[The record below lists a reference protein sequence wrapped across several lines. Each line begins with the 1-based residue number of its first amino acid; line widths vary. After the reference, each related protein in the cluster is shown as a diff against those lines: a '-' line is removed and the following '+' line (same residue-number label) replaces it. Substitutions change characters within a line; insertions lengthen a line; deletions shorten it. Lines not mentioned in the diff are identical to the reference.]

1 MVHTEPHI
9 KKGFF
14 LIFKNDGIPPCSH
27 NPVTLP
33 LCPVAVSRVAEGGG
47 QAGGGAAGV
56 QVAQGPRDPARPAH
70 RQAGGA
76 DRQGGHVISPPSPW
90 GRAMVAG
97 RRRETRRGGPS
108 QGRKGEINWASF
120 PHPPPPPPLGSDQAL
135 IPRWRLSFFFFRFF
149 PMTRHAPSL
158 VLKHGR

>member
-76 DRQGGHVISPPSPW
+76 DRQGGHVISPPLPLGPCHGRGGVGGRRDEV
-90 GRAMVAG
+90 GRARAERVKSIG
-97 RRRETRRGGPS
+97 LHSPTLPLPWD
-108 QGRKGEINWASF
+108 QTKLSF
-120 PHPPPPPPLGSDQAL
+120 QDGVY
-135 IPRWRLSFFFFRFF
+135 RFFFFVSF
-149 PMTRHAPSL
+149 P
-158 VLKHGR
+158 